1 MPKYVTCQNKIKSI
15 GPQILWLAQF
25 MYCARFLDFT
35 ARYCHC
41 ELSLKNEIVASK
53 VRHLHV
59 HSVRCPLDLEL
70 DFRHLSEPC
79 RCPAGAWP
87 EQSSGSNI
95 WQPLLPPG
103 FSDQRRILARRAAPR
118 HSLVRHQH
126 LHRLCQQADRVSRLH
141 YLSCHR
147 KLSSQPQGP

>member
-41 ELSLKNEIVASK
+41 ELSLIKMKLLHQRFGIYMFILSAVLWILSWIFVTCLNLAAARQ
-53 VRHLHV
+53 VR
-59 HSVRCPLDLEL
+59 D
-70 DFRHLSEPC
+70 
-79 RCPAGAWP
+79 
-87 EQSSGSNI
+87 QSNHPVQIFGNRA
-95 WQPLLPPG
+95 LPG